1 MIQHDTRGKEVY
13 PPASFGLSASNSY
26 RLFLSAPLCTTNLN
40 VELFLLDCW
49 HATTLLRWYE
59 DVFPLSNRCFAFVT
73 VGMIYTAGVTTE
85 SFHSIPDNEEW
96 LTWM

>member
-1 MIQHDTRGKEVY
+1 MTQHRTRRNEVY
-13 PPASFGLSASNSY
+13 LPASFGLSASNSY

-59 DVFPLSNRCFAFVT
+59 DVLPLSNTCFAFVT
-73 VGMIYTAGVTTE
+73 VGIIYVAQMSRPYDGRGY
-85 SFHSIPDNEEW
+85 NM
-96 LTWM
+96 LT

>member
-1 MIQHDTRGKEVY
+1 MKQHRTRRKEVY
-13 PPASFGLSASNSY
+13 LPASFGLSASNSY

-59 DVFPLSNRCFAFVT
+59 DVLPLSKTCFAFVT
-73 VGMIYTAGVTTE
+73 VGIIYVARMGRLNDGKG
-85 SFHSIPDNEEW
+85 SKI
-96 LTWM
+96 LT